1 MAGIRND
8 HHGHPMRATTSGG
21 NPVRFVLKYAV
32 EAVIGLTL
40 AVLLVIALAATVST
54 VPFIYQ
60 GY

>member
-1 MAGIRND
+1 MKL
-8 HHGHPMRATTSGG
+8 
-21 NPVRFVLKYAV
+21 VRRYTV

-40 AVLLVIALAATVST
+40 AVLVVLALAATVGT

>member
-1 MAGIRND
+1 MKL
-8 HHGHPMRATTSGG
+8 
-21 NPVRFVLKYAV
+21 VRRYFV

-40 AVLLVIALAATVST
+40 AVLVVLALAATVGT

>member
-1 MAGIRND
+1 
-8 HHGHPMRATTSGG
+8 MRFLTK
-21 NPVRFVLKYAV
+21 LAV

-40 AVLLVIALAATVST
+40 AVVVFLALAATVST